1 MVLFVLLFL
10 DCCMCIVSEVHV
22 VLPFFSKRK
31 NLHILLHMSDFL
43 DTAYCLLPFV
53 AVVVRY
59 FSLYKAVSCICSLF
73 FIMENCKHIQKQSAY
88 DNEPPFIRH
97 PASIIIKSQLV
108 FFYVLFLLPS
118 RPIHNY
124 FRNNSSYSITSFLN
138 ISGYAF
144 M

>member
-1 MVLFVLLFL
+1 MFKSQCPWCCLYCYSQTNACVLLVKYMWFFL
-10 DCCMCIVSEVHV
+10 
-22 VLPFFSKRK
+22 FFFPKRK

-53 AVVVRY
+53 AVVVCY

-118 RPIHNY
+118 HPIHNY
-124 FRNNSSYSITSFLN
+124 FIIIPAILSLHF
-138 ISGYAF
+138 
-144 M
+144 